1 MFTISRLFNCLI
13 NTFCEI
19 VHFISIYTNVN
30 KIKFA
35 YVFSRILG
43 DVIVAL
49 KLTNDNGD
57 DIGFRPSSPTSND
70 QGENTNENE
79 NDWIDEL
86 NDDDDSA
93 GEDSDDEGLNSKLCT
108 FTQTQK
114 EFMNQHWY
122 HCHTCKMVDG
132 VGVCTVCAKVCHATH
147 DVTYSKH
154 GSFFCDCGAKEDGSC
169 TALVKRSSSA
179 PVRIHDF

>member
-1 MFTISRLFNCLI
+1 MC
-13 NTFCEI
+13 
-19 VHFISIYTNVN
+19 
-30 KIKFA
+30 
-35 YVFSRILG
+35 
-43 DVIVAL
+43 DVIAAL
-49 KLTNDNGD
+49 KLNNETGET
-57 DIGFRPSSPTSND
+57 GLRSSSPSTMD
-70 QGENTNENE
+70 TPGAGVPAPGENP
-79 NDWIDEL
+79 NDTDPDWLDDL
-86 NDDDDSA
+86 NDDEDSA

-132 VGVCTVCAKVCHATH
+132 VGVCTVCAKVCHASH

-169 TALVKRSSSA
+169 TALVKRY
-179 PVRIHDF
+179 FNLQ